1 MSEMDVDALQDR
13 LGRVRQEVGKRIV
26 GQKEVLEGLLACI
39 LADGNALLESNPG
52 LGKTTM
58 VRTLAEVTDLDFSRI
73 QNTPDLM
80 PSDITGTEII
90 REAGGEREFV
100 FERGPVFAN
109 VVLADE
115 INRATPKTQAAL
127 LEAMQ
132 EKQVTAAGET
142 YELPRPFFVLATQNP
157 IDQEGS
163 LHPDE
168 SLYLGGKLWK
178 ASEAAEHAKERGEL
192 VHDGDRT
199 RVWDIGGTTQALTA
213 DGEMVESEALVY
225 ESDYEGSVF
234 TVETKTGRTIRVS
247 DNHPF
252 LVNRAGRMT
261 WVQARNLDTGDHL
274 VTPRQLDVPE
284 GSFID
289 HEAGLDLLS
298 DKADFQVVR
307 AAEVDRLL
315 AKLDRAERFSRG
327 EIDDLR
333 IAAGLSKKDLAG
345 TVDASYDQVL
355 GFLRG
360 IDNGVGPTLQSALR
374 DEPIKVGDYVESH
387 TTHRIDDELTDAD
400 SGFFIGFLLAEGHVT
415 DTAISVS
422 QKNLPALL
430 DRWIDI
436 AESIGL
442 SVDTRERPT
451 GRTAQITSKPFV
463 EYLRARYHLAEPERL
478 LRAPETFRKEFLE
491 AFILTESH
499 FDTERRRIT
508 FVQKDET
515 ITNLI
520 AHLLLG
526 YGVVPWI
533 YDRENRFEL
542 RIQGVDLAAYLDHFE
557 WRGSAPDVDHFDTV
571 HRTVPVDRNS
581 AETVVDLLGLA
592 ADGGLSARPWYNS
605 YRSLRSRPYMVSSYL
620 QSFIDDADRTLRHR
634 RSVDIDTA
642 ATDDI
647 GVAAKFC
654 GLSMTDI
661 VENTAVSKHGV
672 WQSYQT
678 GESPS
683 EAIQYVTDEYHHR
696 IGEAEALVAS
706 LRGLIDSDVFYDRV
720 TSIESEPYEGPVIG
734 LSVPDHHNYVAGMG
748 ACGINHNTY
757 PLPEAQTDRF
767 LLKLLLDY
775 PSEDEE
781 RDIVNRY
788 TTGAPTPPVEK
799 VLTSEEIR
807 EAQSLVREV
816 PIADDIRDRAI
827 RLVRATREAD
837 AVDFGASPR
846 ASMGIVLTAKARA
859 FLMGRNHVSWEDI
872 EAMAPP
878 VLRHRILL
886 DFRAEREGRSTDE
899 VITDLLAEV

>member
-1 MSEMDVDALQDR
+1 
-13 LGRVRQEVGKRIV
+13 
-26 GQKEVLEGLLACI
+26 
-39 LADGNALLESNPG
+39 
-52 LGKTTM
+52 
-58 VRTLAEVTDLDFSRI
+58 
-73 QNTPDLM
+73 
-80 PSDITGTEII
+80 
-90 REAGGEREFV
+90 
-100 FERGPVFAN
+100 
-109 VVLADE
+109 
-115 INRATPKTQAAL
+115 
-127 LEAMQ
+127 
-132 EKQVTAAGET
+132 
-142 YELPRPFFVLATQNP
+142 
-157 IDQEGS
+157 
-163 LHPDE
+163 
-168 SLYLGGKLWK
+168 
-178 ASEAAEHAKERGEL
+178 
-192 VHDGDRT
+192 
-199 RVWDIGGTTQALTA
+199 
-213 DGEMVESEALVY
+213 
-225 ESDYEGSVF
+225 
-234 TVETKTGRTIRVS
+234 
-247 DNHPF
+247 
-252 LVNRAGRMT
+252 
-261 WVQARNLDTGDHL
+261 
-274 VTPRQLDVPE
+274 
-284 GSFID
+284 
-289 HEAGLDLLS
+289 
-298 DKADFQVVR
+298 
-307 AAEVDRLL
+307 
-315 AKLDRAERFSRG
+315 
-327 EIDDLR
+327 
-333 IAAGLSKKDLAG
+333 
-345 TVDASYDQVL
+345 
-355 GFLRG
+355 
-360 IDNGVGPTLQSALR
+360 
-374 DEPIKVGDYVESH
+374 
-387 TTHRIDDELTDAD
+387 
-400 SGFFIGFLLAEGHVT
+400 
-415 DTAISVS
+415 
-422 QKNLPALL
+422 
-430 DRWIDI
+430 
-436 AESIGL
+436 
-442 SVDTRERPT
+442 
-451 GRTAQITSKPFV
+451 
-463 EYLRARYHLAEPERL
+463 
-478 LRAPETFRKEFLE
+478 
-491 AFILTESH
+491 
-499 FDTERRRIT
+499 
-508 FVQKDET
+508 
-515 ITNLI
+515 
-520 AHLLLG
+520 
-526 YGVVPWI
+526 
-533 YDRENRFEL
+533 
-542 RIQGVDLAAYLDHFE
+542 
-557 WRGSAPDVDHFDTV
+557 
-571 HRTVPVDRNS
+571 
-581 AETVVDLLGLA
+581 
-592 ADGGLSARPWYNS
+592 
-605 YRSLRSRPYMVSSYL
+605 MVSSYL